1 MGDHKRRDFRDLKKE
16 EGERMNKFEY
26 KTDICDALEE
36 LNEQRLRELW
46 VISAKLVQEQRQ
58 EKEAE

>member
-1 MGDHKRRDFRDLKKE
+1 
-16 EGERMNKFEY
+16 MNKFEY